1 MDKSDW
7 QRLIHIRVHC
17 EDVESFIS
25 RFGRDYDTFINDRAY
40 FNAVAMCVFQIGE
53 LANALSPEFREKTKK
68 DIPWDMIRGMRNWLA
83 HSYGEVDSEILWAT
97 ANNDIPML
105 KEFCLKKL
113 S

>member
-1 MDKSDW
+1 MVKSDW
-7 QRLIHIRVHC
+7 QKLIHIRVHC
-17 EDVESFIS
+17 EDIEKFIN
-25 RFGRDYDTFINDRAY
+25 RFGCDYDTFINDRAY

-53 LANALSPEFREKTKK
+53 LSNALSPEFREKTKK

-105 KEFCLKKL
+105 KEFCIKKL

>member
-17 EDVESFIS
+17 EDAEEFIN
-25 RFGRDYDTFINDRAY
+25 RFGCDYDTFINDRAY

-53 LANALSPEFREKTKK
+53 LANALSPEFRETTKTE
-68 DIPWDMIRGMRNWLA
+68 IPWDMIRGMRNWLA

-105 KEFCLKKL
+105 KEFCVKQL